1 MFREVELA
9 GQEEG
14 RLKMAR
20 FGRLLTAALI
30 LVTTFSGCASKS
42 KRQALATE
50 AEARKIELLRRIERD
65 YEDAEA
71 HYELGKLYQI
81 DGLWNKAEF
90 EFNRAVGFNPGLWRA
105 EAAIVKVLIQS
116 GSEERARL
124 AAEHCMNRSSFS
136 AEASVLLG
144 KGFQNEE
151 LDDYALACY
160 QQALSL
166 APESAGIHKQIGY
179 YYLSKGNLALAEEY
193 LKRSFQLDRY
203 QPEVAEELG
212 RLGVAIEI
220 PRKIEGNTKKLDNLL
235 EQE

>member
-1 MFREVELA
+1 
-9 GQEEG
+9 
-14 RLKMAR
+14 MAS
-20 FGRLLTAALI
+20 FGRLLAAT
-30 LVTTFSGCASKS
+30 LVIAASIWGCTNKT
-42 KRQALATE
+42 KRETLSAE
-50 AEARKIELLRRIERD
+50 AEARKAELLRRIERN
-65 YEDAEA
+65 YEDADA
-71 HYELGKLYQI
+71 HYELGKLYQL

-90 EFNRAVGFNPGLWRA
+90 EFNRAVGFNPALWRA

-136 AEASVLLG
+136 AESSVLLG
-144 KGFQNEE
+144 KGFQKEE

-179 YYLSKGNLALAEEY
+179 YYLSKGNLAMAEEY
-193 LKRSFQLDRY
+193 LRRSFQLDRY

-220 PRKIEGNTKKLDNLL
+220 PRKTEGNTKKLDSLL
-235 EQE
+235 EKE